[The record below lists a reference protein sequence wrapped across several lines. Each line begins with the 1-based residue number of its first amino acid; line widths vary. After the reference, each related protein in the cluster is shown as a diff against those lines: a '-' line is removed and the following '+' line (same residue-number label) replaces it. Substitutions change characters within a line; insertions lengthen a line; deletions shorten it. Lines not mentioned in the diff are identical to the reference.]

1 MAAPADKIWD
11 LIADVRNT
19 GRFSPEVLE
28 AEWLG
33 DATGPALGAKFR
45 GHVRR
50 NEIGPVYWTTCEVT
64 ACEPGREFGF
74 AVLLGDRPVNN
85 WHYRIGARG
94 RRHGRYRVISA
105 HPVCVHRRVYFWL
118 FGGWLR
124 KRRNIRDM
132 TKTLKRIKD
141 CGRGGLTHHMKSIF
155 ITGAGS
161 GMGREG
167 AKLFHAK
174 GWRVGAVDRN
184 GDGLAELSR
193 ELGRERLWTRVVD
206 VTDKAVLD
214 GALADFCAG
223 NAGAALDMMWNN
235 AGIGEGGWFEDVPY
249 EAAMR
254 VVDVNF
260 KAVLTGAY
268 GALPHLKKAPG
279 SLMFSTSS
287 SSGTYGMPR
296 LAVYSATKH
305 AVKGL
310 TEALSV
316 EWQRHGVRVA
326 DVLPGLIDTPMLI
339 TTPNHSEDAAASTRS
354 ADEIRA
360 TAPKKGL
367 LRLMPATSVAEVAWQ
382 AYQHPTRLHWYVPN
396 SIRWIDRLKGLSPE
410 WVRGRIVKELPALI
424 SKPQQGIAPQNS
436 PEMESR

>member
-1 MAAPADKIWD
+1 M
-11 LIADVRNT
+11 
-19 GRFSPEVLE
+19 
-28 AEWLG
+28 
-33 DATGPALGAKFR
+33 
-45 GHVRR
+45 
-50 NEIGPVYWTTCEVT
+50 
-64 ACEPGREFGF
+64 
-74 AVLLGDRPVNN
+74 
-85 WHYRIGARG
+85 
-94 RRHGRYRVISA
+94 
-105 HPVCVHRRVYFWL
+105 
-118 FGGWLR
+118 
-124 KRRNIRDM
+124 
-132 TKTLKRIKD
+132 KT
-141 CGRGGLTHHMKSIF
+141 IF

-184 GDGLAELSR
+184 ADGLESLSAEL
-193 ELGRERLWTRVVD
+193 GTGLWFRAVD
-206 VTDKAVLD
+206 VTEKSALD
-214 GALADFCAG
+214 SALADFCADNVG
-223 NAGAALDMMWNN
+223 GGLDMMWNN

-268 GALPHLKKAPG
+268 GSLRYLKKTPG

-326 DVLPGLIDTPMLI
+326 DVLPGLIDTAILT
-339 TTPNHSEDAAASTRS
+339 TTPQHSDDRAAPASREELQ
-354 ADEIRA
+354 AK
-360 TAPKKGL
+360 APKRGPF
-367 LRLMPATSVAEVAWQ
+367 RLMPAVSVAEAAWQ
-382 AYQHPTRLHWYVPN
+382 AYHSTRLHWYVPK
-396 SIRWIDRLKGLSPE
+396 SIRLIDLFKGLSPE
-410 WVRGRIVKELPALI
+410 LVRRSIVKALPALMG
-424 SKPQQGIAPQNS
+424 KPK
-436 PEMESR
+436 